1 MNESPPALPSD
12 FKLRKGYLVTS
23 GILFVLAGLNLC
35 GFGAL
40 MVVQYFLM
48 DQLGGLDPKGAAQLA
63 PMKDMMGMAA
73 VANLMIY
80 GGTGVL
86 MIVLAVGFFTKKR
99 WSRPIALTVS
109 WAWLYI
115 GVTMIVSLLLMMG
128 AMKSFMVDAMK
139 TATPAGTTAPPMENF
154 FGIFLVIYFGFLFF
168 FLVLLPALLLWL
180 NWGRDVRKTLELY
193 DPKPRWTDR
202 QATPVIG
209 LTIAAVAFAVFSI
222 SGILMMNQPWM
233 NQFLPGVPFR
243 YFFYLIPFVWIYI
256 AWGSYRGQIAAW
268 VTALVVIVGSA
279 AFGIHMMQNIDWAV
293 MYREMGMPE
302 AEVARMALMITE
314 MMSPKKMG
322 ILMCTSMLP
331 QIAYLLWVLRFFRK
345 QSA

>member
-1 MNESPPALPSD
+1 MHINPPAVHRPASPVRCNAGAVSRGGSEGIVRSRGVIRQAFSLRGACFVNFRPSPAVFGGRPGSFRLGECHRMKSGDRKIQTGAKPSHSSFTSLAKIASFGEMNESPPALPSD

-154 FGIFLVIYFGFLFF
+154 FRNFPGD
-168 FLVLLPALLLWL
+168 LLRLSL
-180 NWGRDVRKTLELY
+180 
-193 DPKPRWTDR
+193 
-202 QATPVIG
+202 
-209 LTIAAVAFAVFSI
+209 
-222 SGILMMNQPWM
+222 
-233 NQFLPGVPFR
+233 FLPRSPAG
-243 YFFYLIPFVWIYI
+243 
-256 AWGSYRGQIAAW
+256 AASL
-268 VTALVVIVGSA
+268 AQLG
-279 AFGIHMMQNIDWAV
+279 
-293 MYREMGMPE
+293 P
-302 AEVARMALMITE
+302 
-314 MMSPKKMG
+314 
-322 ILMCTSMLP
+322 
-331 QIAYLLWVLRFFRK
+331 
-345 QSA
+345 